1 MFTSSMFENLKTALE
16 KDNSGGS
23 SYKDIMRFEKN
34 KTYTVR
40 LLPNIKDATK
50 TFFHYYS
57 YAWESFSTG
66 QYITNVSPTTFGDR
80 DPIGEYKFRI
90 SKHGTPEEKQKA
102 ESIMRRESWLVNAYV
117 IDDPTNPANNGTI
130 KLARFGRQINK
141 IVMDAINGDDADQFG
156 SRIFDLSESGC
167 NLRIKVDVQG
177 DFPTYVSSKFL
188 MPSEVPDVTTKKAMN
203 ELYSSIIDLET
214 IFRVKSYSD
223 LEEVLNEHFHCVVG
237 GGSVN
242 ELVNEVSVPTQKA
255 PTVTKED
262 STPDDDDIPFG
273 SSDTEDDV
281 FDDDK
286 VKELLAG
293 LDE

>member
-1 MFTSSMFENLKTALE
+1 MNTFTQSMFDNLKTALE
-16 KDNSGGS
+16 KNNSGGS

-40 LLPNIKDATK
+40 LLPNIKDAAK

-90 SKHGTPEEKQKA
+90 SKHGTPAEKEKG
-102 ESIMRRESWLVNAYV
+102 EKIMRRESWLVNAYV
-117 IDDPTNPANNGTI
+117 IDDPTNPANNGSI
-130 KLARFGRQINK
+130 KLMRFGRQLNK
-141 IVMDAINGDDADQFG
+141 IIMDAINGDDADQFG
-156 SRIFDLSESGC
+156 SKIFDLSDEGC
-167 NLRIKVDVQG
+167 NLRVKVDVQG

-188 MPSEVPDVTTKKAMN
+188 MPCAVQGLDGDPNDVYNNT
-203 ELYSSIIDLET
+203 IDLES
-214 IFRVKSYSD
+214 IYRIKSYD
-223 LEEVLNEHFHCVVG
+223 ELEEVLNEHFHGVVG
-237 GGSVN
+237 GVTNNQAAVPNTPVVESV
-242 ELVNEVSVPTQKA
+242 T
-255 PTVTKED
+255 TKD
-262 STPDDDDIPFG
+262 SEDDDDIPFD
-273 SSDTEDDV
+273 SSSSSTDSDLL
-281 FDDDK
+281 DDDK